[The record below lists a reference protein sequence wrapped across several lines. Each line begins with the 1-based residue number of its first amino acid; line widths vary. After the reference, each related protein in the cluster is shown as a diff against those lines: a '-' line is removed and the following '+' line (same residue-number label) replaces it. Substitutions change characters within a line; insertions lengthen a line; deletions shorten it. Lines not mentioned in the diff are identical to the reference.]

1 MSSSLSCIGSGLQG
15 VVVAS
20 VEREQRFEHG
30 EAADAGIDP
39 TDGQVVGGFVIAP
52 GGGIETERG
61 PALSMRFG
69 VFDEVGGMKSADE
82 PLR

>member
-1 MSSSLSCIGSGLQG
+1 LQG
-15 VVVAS
+15 VVVAG

-39 TDGQVVGGFVIAP
+39 TDGQVAGGF
-52 GGGIETERG
+52 ETERDL
-61 PALSMRFG
+61 ALSMRFG

-82 PLR
+82 PLW